1 MFELSKEERAEIRK
15 IAVQNFEL
23 NFFEFR
29 FYEKLGN
36 LFHWEGEIEFPPM
49 FETLLRLYGSIGYSI
64 TDKTWYVGIWD
75 GRTDDLGRP
84 IGYNGH
90 KLSTNKEAKNFTIGE
105 NFILCWNNSLHASD
119 APIIEWYSELL
130 KEGDKSLKCQ
140 LLNSRFAPIIMATN
154 DNMKDQINKAIKS
167 IYEGKPFVVSTDMIQ
182 DAKTLDILDPNMVDK
197 LQYLTS
203 FSEEIKKRL
212 YGEFGIEIKNEDKRA
227 QVSVEELKKEED
239 LISLNYLSYYEARL
253 KFVEEMKAAGINI
266 SVTPSPIFASEPTEE
281 EIKDPELLE
290 EESEELEDPEAD
302 GSEGKDEETKESED
316 SDDEQKKD

>member
-36 LFHWEGEIEFPPM
+36 LFHWDGEIDFPPM
-49 FETLLRLYGSIGYSI
+49 FETLLRLYGSIGYSL
-64 TDKTWYVGIWD
+64 TDKTWYAGIWD

-90 KLSTNKEAKNFTIGE
+90 KLSTNKEAKNFTIGKD
-105 NFILCWNNSLHASD
+105 FILCWNNSLHASD
-119 APIIEWYSELL
+119 APIIEWYSDLMR
-130 KEGDKSLKCQ
+130 EGDKSLKC
-140 LLNSRFAPIIMATN
+140 LLMNSRFAPIIMATN
-154 DNMKDQINKAIKS
+154 DNVKDQIDKAVKS
-167 IYEGKPFVVSTDMIQ
+167 IYEGKPYVISTQMVQ
-182 DAKTLDILDPNMVDK
+182 DAKTIEFLDPEMADK

-266 SVTPSPIFASEPTEE
+266 SVTPSPIFADEPTEE
-281 EIKDPELLE
+281 EIEDPELLDE
-290 EESEELEDPEAD
+290 SEESEDQEAD
-302 GSEGKDEETKESED
+302 GSERKEESKESED
-316 SDDEQKKD
+316 RSDEQKED

>member
-1 MFELSKEERAEIRK
+1 MLELSKEERAEIRK

-36 LFHWEGEIEFPPM
+36 LFHWDGEIEFPPM
-49 FETLLRLYGSIGYSI
+49 FETLLRLYGSIGYSL

-84 IGYNGH
+84 IGYCGH
-90 KLSTNKEAKNFTIGE
+90 KLSTNKEAKNFTIGKD
-105 NFILCWNNSLHASD
+105 FILCWNNSLHASD
-119 APIIEWYSELL
+119 APIIEWYSDLMR
-130 KEGDKSLKCQ
+130 EGDKSLKC
-140 LLNSRFAPIIMATN
+140 LLMNSRFAPIIMATN
-154 DNMKDQINKAIKS
+154 DNVKDQIDKAVKS
-167 IYEGKPFVVSTDMIQ
+167 IYEGKPYVISTQMVQ
-182 DAKTLDILDPNMVDK
+182 DAKTIDILDPEMTGK

-253 KFVEEMKAAGINI
+253 KFVKEMKAAGIEI
-266 SVTPSPIFASEPTEE
+266 SVTPSPIYASEPTEE
-281 EIKDPELLE
+281 EIEDPEILE
-290 EESEELEDPEAD
+290 EEPEATEAD
-302 GSEGKDEETKESED
+302 GIEGKEDTKESEEVD
-316 SDDEQKKD
+316 NEQKED

>member
-1 MFELSKEERAEIRK
+1 MFELSKEEKAEIRK

-36 LFHWEGEIEFPPM
+36 LFHWKGEIEFPPM
-49 FETLLRLYGSIGYSI
+49 FETLLRLYGSIGYSL

-75 GRTDDLGRP
+75 GRTDELGRP
-84 IGYNGH
+84 IGYCGH
-90 KLSTNKEAKNFTIGE
+90 KLSTNHEAKNFKIGE
-105 NFILCWNNSLHASD
+105 DFILCWNNSLHASD
-119 APIIEWYSELL
+119 APIIEWYCELL

-154 DNMKDQINKAIKS
+154 DNMKDQINKAVKS

-182 DAKTLDILDPNMVDK
+182 DAKTLDILDPAMVDK

-253 KFVEEMKAAGINI
+253 KFVEEMKAAGIDI
-266 SVTPSPIFASEPTEE
+266 SVTPSPIYASEPTEE
-281 EIKDPELLE
+281 EIEDPEVLE
-290 EESEELEDPEAD
+290 EESEATEEN
-302 GSEGKDEETKESED
+302 GSERKEEEIKESEEG
-316 SDDEQKKD
+316 DDEQKEN